1 MRMNSAINSF
11 NYKNKNALI
20 ILGSFLL
27 LIFFFTSIAILYI
40 SNNIVLTELGYKL
53 IKLEN
58 DKIALEE
65 ENKKLELTSETLSAF
80 DRIEKIAY
88 NHLGMIRPKE
98 IKFIALNP
106 TSRINSGNDDIGA
119 ISNNYE
125 KEKNFWA
132 SFDLKKINDLILGVL
147 K

>member
-1 MRMNSAINSF
+1 MATG
-11 NYKNKNALI
+11 NYENKNAI
-20 ILGSFLL
+20 IVFGSFL
-27 LIFFFTSIAILYI
+27 IFVILVTSIAIFYI
-40 SNNIVLTELGYKL
+40 SNNIILTELGYKL

-58 DKIALEE
+58 GKIALGE
-65 ENKKLELTSETLSAF
+65 ENKKLELTAETLSAL
-80 DRIEKIAY
+80 DRIEKIAC

-98 IKFIALNP
+98 VKFIALNP
-106 TSRINSGNDDIGA
+106 APEINSGNDIGA

-132 SFDLKKINDLILGVL
+132 SFDLKNINDLIIGAL

>member
-1 MRMNSAINSF
+1 MRGSSAIATG
-11 NYKNKNALI
+11 NYESKNTLI
-20 ILGSFLL
+20 VFGSFLIL
-27 LIFFFTSIAILYI
+27 VILVTSVVIFYI

-58 DKIALEE
+58 VKIALEE
-65 ENKKLELTSETLSAF
+65 GNKKLELTVETLSAL
-80 DRIEKIAY
+80 DRIEKIAS

-98 IKFIALNP
+98 VKFIALNP
-106 TSRINSGNDDIGA
+106 IPRVNSGNNIGA

-125 KEKNFWA
+125 EEKNFWA
-132 SFDLKKINDLILGVL
+132 SFDLKKINDLILGAL

>member
-1 MRMNSAINSF
+1 MRGSSAIATG
-11 NYKNKNALI
+11 NYESKNTLI
-20 ILGSFLL
+20 VFGSFLIL
-27 LIFFFTSIAILYI
+27 VILVTSIVIFYI

-58 DKIALEE
+58 EKIALEE
-65 ENKKLELTSETLSAF
+65 ENKNLELAAETLSAL
-80 DRIEKIAY
+80 DRIEKIAC

-98 IKFIALNP
+98 VKFIALNP
-106 TSRINSGNDDIGA
+106 VTKINSGNDIGA

-125 KEKNFWA
+125 EGKNFWA
-132 SFDLKKINDLILGVL
+132 SFNLNKINDLILGVL

>member
-1 MRMNSAINSF
+1 MIASS
-11 NYKNKNALI
+11 NYEGKNTLI
-20 ILGSFLL
+20 ICGSFLML
-27 LIFFFTSIAILYI
+27 VVFVTSVIIFYI

-53 IKLEN
+53 IELEN
-58 DKIALEE
+58 YKIRLEE
-65 ENKKLELTSETLSAF
+65 QNKKLELTAETLSAL

-98 IKFIALNP
+98 VEFIASLSTPKINP
-106 TSRINSGNDDIGA
+106 RENIGV

-125 KEKNFWA
+125 KEKYFWA
-132 SFDLKKINDLILGVL
+132 SFDLKRLNDLILSVL

>member
-1 MRMNSAINSF
+1 MRGNGAISAV
-11 NYKNKNALI
+11 NYENKNALI
-20 ILGSFLL
+20 VFGLL
-27 LIFFFTSIAILYI
+27 LLLVLFVTSIVIFYI
-40 SNNIVLTELGYKL
+40 SNNIILTELGYKL

-65 ENKKLELTSETLSAF
+65 ENKRLELSAETLSAL
-80 DRIEKIAY
+80 DRIEKIAS

-98 IKFIALNP
+98 VKFIALNP
-106 TSRINSGNDDIGA
+106 VAKINSKNDIGV

-125 KEKNFWA
+125 KENNFWA
-132 SFDLKKINDLILGVL
+132 SFDLSKINDLILGVL

>member
-1 MRMNSAINSF
+1 MRGKSAIATV
-11 NYKNKNALI
+11 NYKSKDALI
-20 ILGSFLL
+20 VFGLFLVL
-27 LIFFFTSIAILYI
+27 VIFVTSVVIFYI

-65 ENKKLELTSETLSAF
+65 ENKRLELTAETLSAL
-80 DRIEKIAY
+80 DRIEKIAC

-98 IKFIALNP
+98 VKFIASNP
-106 TSRINSGNDDIGA
+106 TPEINSGNDIGV

-132 SFDLKKINDLILGVL
+132 SFDLKNINDLILGVL

>member
-1 MRMNSAINSF
+1 MRGKSAIATV
-11 NYKNKNALI
+11 NYENKDALI
-20 ILGSFLL
+20 VFGLFLVL
-27 LIFFFTSIAILYI
+27 VIFITSVVIFYI

-58 DKIALEE
+58 EKIALGE
-65 ENKKLELTSETLSAF
+65 ENKKLELTAETLSAL
-80 DRIEKIAY
+80 DRIEKIAC

-98 IKFIALNP
+98 VKFIASNP
-106 TSRINSGNDDIGA
+106 TPEINSGNDIGV

-132 SFDLKKINDLILGVL
+132 SFDLKNINDLILGVL

>member
-1 MRMNSAINSF
+1 MRGNSAIATV
-11 NYKNKNALI
+11 NYENKDALI
-20 ILGSFLL
+20 VFGLFLVL
-27 LIFFFTSIAILYI
+27 VIFVTSVVILYI

-65 ENKKLELTSETLSAF
+65 ENKRLELTAETLSAL
-80 DRIEKIAY
+80 DRIEKIAC

-98 IKFIALNP
+98 VKFIASNP
-106 TSRINSGNDDIGA
+106 TPEINSGNDIGV

-132 SFDLKKINDLILGVL
+132 SFDLKNINDLILGVL

>member
-1 MRMNSAINSF
+1 MKGNSAIATV
-11 NYKNKNALI
+11 NYENKNALI
-20 ILGSFLL
+20 VFGSFLVL
-27 LIFFFTSIAILYI
+27 VIFITSVVIFYI

-58 DKIALEE
+58 EKIALGE
-65 ENKKLELTSETLSAF
+65 ENKKLELTAETLSAL
-80 DRIEKIAY
+80 DRIEKIAC

-98 IKFIALNP
+98 VKFIALNP
-106 TSRINSGNDDIGA
+106 APEINSGNDIGA

-132 SFDLKKINDLILGVL
+132 SFDLKNINDLILGVL

>member
-1 MRMNSAINSF
+1 MRGISAITTG
-11 NYKNKNALI
+11 NYESKNAI
-20 ILGSFLL
+20 IVFGSFLIL
-27 LIFFFTSIAILYI
+27 VILVTSIVIFYI

-58 DKIALEE
+58 DKIVLEE
-65 ENKKLELTSETLSAF
+65 ENEKLELTVETLSAL

-88 NHLGMIRPKE
+88 NQLGMIRPKE
-98 IKFIALNP
+98 VKFIALNP
-106 TSRINSGNDDIGA
+106 IVKINSRNNIGA

-125 KEKNFWA
+125 EEKKFWA
-132 SFDLKKINDLILGVL
+132 SFDLNKINDLILGVL